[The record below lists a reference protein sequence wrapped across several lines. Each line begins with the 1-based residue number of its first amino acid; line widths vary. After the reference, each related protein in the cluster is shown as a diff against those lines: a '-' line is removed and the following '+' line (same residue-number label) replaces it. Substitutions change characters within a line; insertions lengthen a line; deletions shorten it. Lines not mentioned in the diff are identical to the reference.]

1 MDTFVTK
8 AARLNGPRDIEL
20 IERELVCGEDDVIV
34 KNHLMGICGSDK
46 NFYRGYLPPKTAEFR
61 QDPKFPF
68 LLGHESGGTVVAVG
82 SRVADYKVGDK
93 VMAFG
98 WNNNFAEYFAAK
110 SFQLQPVPY
119 DLDMDIASLGEPI
132 SCAMYSGLNS
142 GVQLGDTV
150 VVMGGGFAGQIIAQC
165 AKRKGAYRVIVVD
178 VLEGKLALARRLGA
192 DITLNPGQD
201 DVIEAVKDL
210 TNGLGA
216 DVVVE
221 AAGTAESFN
230 TASEII
236 KHNGKFVFYSWV
248 TTPVTL
254 NISRWHDDGLEFI
267 NTCLVHHTWQQRYV
281 WCPEALRPVAQGLV
295 DVKPLITDEFKLD
308 DITAGFDLADKHDAA
323 IKIVFTP
330 KPGRAADPASP
341 GNGIAR
347 PCRKAP
353 ASPPVGA
360 RRCARKTKEETMSTC
375 PDCETGRNLLAGA
388 CRSVFQRGLTG
399 GSAGNMSLRVEGGIL
414 ATPTGIPFGE
424 LTPGNLSLLDET
436 GALVSGPKAT
446 KEAPFHLAWY
456 KANPDHL
463 AVVHLH
469 SPWAVAV
476 SCLADLDPG
485 SPLPPLT
492 PYQLMKLGHLAVAPY
507 AKPGSAE
514 LCAGVARLA
523 PGRTALL
530 MANHGSIT
538 GGASLTKALDAA
550 EELEATCR
558 LYLTL
563 RGLPVRGLT
572 PEQAA
577 ELLPPKGA

>member
-1 MDTFVTK
+1 
-8 AARLNGPRDIEL
+8 
-20 IERELVCGEDDVIV
+20 
-34 KNHLMGICGSDK
+34 
-46 NFYRGYLPPKTAEFR
+46 
-61 QDPKFPF
+61 
-68 LLGHESGGTVVAVG
+68 
-82 SRVADYKVGDK
+82 
-93 VMAFG
+93 
-98 WNNNFAEYFAAK
+98 
-110 SFQLQPVPY
+110 
-119 DLDMDIASLGEPI
+119 
-132 SCAMYSGLNS
+132 
-142 GVQLGDTV
+142 
-150 VVMGGGFAGQIIAQC
+150 
-165 AKRKGAYRVIVVD
+165 
-178 VLEGKLALARRLGA
+178 
-192 DITLNPGQD
+192 
-201 DVIEAVKDL
+201 
-210 TNGLGA
+210 
-216 DVVVE
+216 
-221 AAGTAESFN
+221 
-230 TASEII
+230 
-236 KHNGKFVFYSWV
+236 
-248 TTPVTL
+248 
-254 NISRWHDDGLEFI
+254 
-267 NTCLVHHTWQQRYV
+267 
-281 WCPEALRPVAQGLV
+281 
-295 DVKPLITDEFKLD
+295 
-308 DITAGFDLADKHDAA
+308 
-323 IKIVFTP
+323 
-330 KPGRAADPASP
+330 
-341 GNGIAR
+341 
-347 PCRKAP
+347 
-353 ASPPVGA
+353 
-360 RRCARKTKEETMSTC
+360 MSTC

-492 PYQLMKLGHLAVAPY
+492 PYQLMKLGHLAVTPY

-558 LYLTL
+558 L
-563 RGLPVRGLT
+563 
-572 PEQAA
+572 
-577 ELLPPKGA
+577 